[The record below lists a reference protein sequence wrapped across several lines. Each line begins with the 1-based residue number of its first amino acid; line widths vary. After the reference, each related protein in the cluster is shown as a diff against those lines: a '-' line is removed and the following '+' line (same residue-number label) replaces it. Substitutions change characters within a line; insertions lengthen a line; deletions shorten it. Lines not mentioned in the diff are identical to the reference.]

1 MIVMSDVTYDD
12 IAPFVR
18 ETFILASGPGG
29 QNVNKVSSAVQ
40 LQLDLTACTAFSD
53 GERARIQSNLSARL
67 TKDGRLIVKAQDARS
82 QDRNRTEARKR
93 MVSLLN
99 TAKKRQKFRVPTK
112 PSVSAKRRRTDAKKR
127 RSQTKKLRGR
137 VQPD

>member
-1 MIVMSDVTYDD
+1 MSDITFED

-40 LQLDLTACTAFSD
+40 LQLDVAACTAISEGD
-53 GERARIQSNLSARL
+53 RARILRKLDSRL
-67 TKDGRLIVKAQDARS
+67 TKDDRLIVKAQDARS
-82 QDRNRTEARKR
+82 QDRNRAEARKR
-93 MVSLLN
+93 MLALLN

-112 PSVSAKRRRTDAKKR
+112 PSLASKRRRMDAKKKR
-127 RSQTKKLRGR
+127 GDVKKSRGR
-137 VQPD
+137 VKFD